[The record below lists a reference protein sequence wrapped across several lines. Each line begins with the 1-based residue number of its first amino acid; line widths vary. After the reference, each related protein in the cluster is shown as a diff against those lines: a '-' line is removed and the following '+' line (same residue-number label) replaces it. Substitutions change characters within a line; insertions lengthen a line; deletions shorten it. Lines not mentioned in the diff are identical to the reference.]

1 MKANLLL
8 GCIALAG
15 LAAIPAFTPETAGPD
30 TVTVTG
36 GTISGTVSQT
46 GDVRIFKGIP
56 FAAPPV
62 GDLRWKAPQP
72 VKPWSGVRK
81 CDQFGPSPMQGVPS
95 PFGPWSAEYLI
106 PKEPI
111 SEDCLYLNVWSNAK
125 AASKRPVLVWIYGGG
140 FNSGGGGVPLYDGEA
155 TAKKGVVFVSINYRV
170 GPFGFLALPELTKE
184 SGKNASGNYGLM
196 DQIAALEW
204 VKQNIAPVRG
214 RPG

>member
-1 MKANLLL
+1 MKKANV
-8 GCIALAG
+8 IVG
-15 LAAIPAFTPETAGPD
+15 LASIGVIGFMAFAPVSDEPTV
-30 TVTVTG
+30 VTVTG
-36 GTISGTVSQT
+36 GQIAGTVSKD

-111 SEDCLYLNVWSNAK
+111 SEDCLYLNVWTGAK
-125 AASKRPVLVWIYGGG
+125 PTSK
-140 FNSGGGGVPLYDGEA
+140 
-155 TAKKGVVFVSINYRV
+155 K
-170 GPFGFLALPELTKE
+170 LPQGRLPQDTPA
-184 SGKNASGNYGLM
+184 GTCLDLRG
-196 DQIAALEW
+196 W
-204 VKQNIAPVRG
+204 VQQRG
-214 RPG
+214 RGCSHLRRGSNG